1 MARNRD
7 TDFSFIPPP
16 LNNLQKRTW
25 KMAESQNMKENT
37 SVDVVEAR
45 GIKRP
50 APSETT
56 EVAAKPK
63 RIKVSPSNNPLLA

>member
-1 MARNRD
+1 
-7 TDFSFIPPP
+7 
-16 LNNLQKRTW
+16 
-25 KMAESQNMKENT
+25 MAESQNMKENT